1 MADQYS
7 GRLEIDN
14 EKQGAERRRAP
25 RVEKAFE
32 VSYGVRALPDEKTL
46 IETLDKLLIA
56 QTQDL
61 SAVGLSMWTN
71 KLLIPGTT
79 LEMTFP
85 QPTGDKSVKVKARVV
100 WCQPH
105 TEGGYVRARMGLE
118 FIDVDSETRARLIKL
133 VSGE

>member
-1 MADQYS
+1 MADQFS
-7 GRLEIDN
+7 GRLEVDS

-32 VSYGVRALPDEKTL
+32 VSYAVKALPDEKTL

-61 SAVGLSMWTN
+61 SSVGLSMWTN

-85 QPTGDKSVKVKARVV
+85 QPTGDKSVKIKARVV

-118 FIDVDSETRARLIKL
+118 FVDVDTETRARLIRL
-133 VSGE
+133 VSGD

>member
-1 MADQYS
+1 MADQFS
-7 GRLEIDN
+7 GRLEVDS

-32 VSYGVRALPDEKTL
+32 VSYAVKALPDEKTL

-118 FIDVDSETRARLIKL
+118 FVDVDTATRNRLMQL
-133 VSGE
+133 VSGG